1 MKSGEA
7 LLLDLIGIIYEAVDD
22 TSGWFRFL
30 GTLAE
35 VTGGTASAIFV
46 HDSKTLD
53 GNGVWAVQVAP
64 DYLRLYDEY
73 YHSKN
78 IWVLN
83 SRDLMTP
90 GRVVTSHEVCPDSE
104 VLRSEY
110 YADFLRPQDIFHNIG
125 ATLLCEG
132 STAALMTVL
141 RPYRGGHFGK
151 AQVGLVHALVPHL
164 QRALQIHH
172 RLRLS
177 DLRSNASSEALDRV
191 HVGILIVDPSG
202 LAEPI
207 NAAARKI
214 LSEGDLCL
222 ARGSLTASKAS
233 EQRALRTLIADAISP
248 ADTIRPKGGMILITR
263 KSLRHPLEVLVT
275 PLRCGYGIF
284 GELRRAALVLVVD
297 PEREPSLS
305 EDLLRRT
312 WDLSRAETRVATL
325 LASGKDIREIADEL
339 QISLNTARSHLKR
352 VLSKTGSRRQAEV
365 VLRCLQSCATLASE
379 QKP

>member
-7 LLLDLIGIIYEAVDD
+7 LLLDLIGMVYETVDD
-22 TSGWFRFL
+22 TSGWPRFL
-30 GTLAE
+30 RALSD

-46 HDSKTLD
+46 HDSKTFD
-53 GNGVWAVQVAP
+53 GNGVWTVNVEP
-64 DYLRLYDEY
+64 NYLRLYNEY

-78 IWVLN
+78 VWVLN

-104 VLRSEY
+104 VLRTEY

-132 STAALMTVL
+132 SMAALLTVL
-141 RPYRGGHFGK
+141 RPYRGSHFERE
-151 AQVGLVHALVPHL
+151 QVGLVQALTPHL
-164 QRALQIHH
+164 QRTLQIHH

-177 DLRSNASSEALDRV
+177 GIRSRASNEALDRV
-191 HVGILIVDPSG
+191 HVGVLVVDSSG
-202 LAEPI
+202 VAEPL
-207 NAAARKI
+207 NVAAQRI
-214 LSEGDLCL
+214 LSEGDFRL
-222 ARGSLTASKAS
+222 ACGSIEVAKAN
-233 EQRALRTLIADAISP
+233 EQRALRSLIADAVSP
-248 ADTIRPKGGMILITR
+248 ANTTRPKGGMMLITR

-284 GELRRAALVLVVD
+284 GERHRAALVFIVD
-297 PEREPSLS
+297 PEREPDVS

-312 WDLSRAETRVATL
+312 WQLSQAETKVAKL
-325 LASGKDIREIADEL
+325 LASGKDIKEIADEL
-339 QISLNTARSHLKR
+339 HISLNTARSHLKR

-365 VLRCLQSCATLASE
+365 VLRCLQSCATLA
-379 QKP
+379 PVR